1 MVATRRNPGEGG
13 LHWEESRQRWFATF
27 MSDTPPT
34 GSAARSRSAPGPRR
48 RRRRSFSSCSGIETT
63 GHVLGGQ
70 TYTVRDAVESWLAHG
85 LTGRQESTV
94 VNRTILARTHVIPS
108 LGGRK
113 LAQLSAEEVDQWL
126 AAKSKTLSTDTLHR
140 LLSILRQ
147 SIRRAQARDLVKRN
161 VALLCDVPRG
171 TAGRPSKSL
180 TLAQAAD
187 LLTAAKRHPT
197 MHAYIVVSL
206 LTGARTEELR
216 ALTWSHV
223 DLDGKP
229 PSVQLW
235 RSVREGG
242 DTKTRQ
248 SRRTLELPNDCVV
261 ALRAHRRWQTQSR
274 MRNAAQWPNNDLV
287 FTTRLGTPL
296 DAANVRR
303 AFRQIAEHAGLHAEE
318 WTPRELRHSFVSLLS
333 SAGIP
338 IEDIAH
344 LVGHANTR
352 TTEKVYRKELR
363 PVLRRGAKAMNDL
376 FKAHQE
382 ASKPPLCPP
391 RPLRTRQ
398 SAEMTLM
405 RLSPDQGKL

>member
-1 MVATRRNPGEGG
+1 MTTRRNPGEGG
-13 LHWEESRQRWFATF
+13 LHWEESRQRWFATVYVGYA
-27 MSDTPPT
+27 PK
-34 GSAARSRSAPGPRR
+34 GKRRKVKVSARTKTEAKAKLQQLLRDRDD
-48 RRRRSFSSCSGIETT
+48 

-70 TYTVRDAVESWLAHG
+70 SYTVRDAVESWLAHG

-94 VNRTILARTHVIPS
+94 VNRTILARTHVIPA
-108 LGGRK
+108 LGARK

-126 AAKSKTLSTDTLHR
+126 AAKAKTLSTDTLHR

-161 VALLCDVPRG
+161 VALLCGVPRG

-187 LLTAAKRHPT
+187 LLTAAQRQPA
-197 MHAYIVVSL
+197 MYAYIVLSL

-223 DLDGKP
+223 DLDGEP

-242 DTKTRQ
+242 DTKTRL
-248 SRRTLELPNDCVV
+248 SRRTLELPNNCVL

-274 MRNAAQWPNNDLV
+274 MRSTIRRPDNYLV
-287 FTTRLGTPL
+287 FTTQSGTPL

-303 AFRQIAEHAGLHAEE
+303 AFRQIAEHAGLHAAE

-363 PVLRRGAKAMNDL
+363 PVLRRGAKAMDDL
-376 FKAHQE
+376 FNAHRAANE
-382 ASKPPLCPP
+382 PPTLPPASSENQTE
-391 RPLRTRQ
+391 R
-398 SAEMTLM
+398 
-405 RLSPDQGKL
+405 

>member
-1 MVATRRNPGEGG
+1 VATRRNPGEGG
-13 LHWEESRQRWFATF
+13 LHWEESRQRWFA
-27 MSDTPPT
+27 SVYVGYAPN
-34 GSAARSRSAPGPRR
+34 GKRRKVKVSARTKTEAKAKLRQLLRDRDD
-48 RRRRSFSSCSGIETT
+48 

-70 TYTVRDAVESWLAHG
+70 TYTLRDAVESWLAHG

-94 VNRTILARTHVIPS
+94 INRTILARTHVIPA
-108 LGGRK
+108 LGARK
-113 LAQLSAEEVDQWL
+113 LAQLSAEEVDEWL
-126 AAKSKTLSTDTLHR
+126 ATKAKTLSTDTLHR

-171 TAGRPSKSL
+171 PSKSL

-187 LLTAAKRHPT
+187 LLTAAQRHPT

-223 DLDGKP
+223 DLDGEP

-242 DTKTRQ
+242 DTKTRL
-248 SRRTLELPNDCVV
+248 SRRTLELPKDCVV
-261 ALRAHRRWQTQSR
+261 ALRGHRRWQAQSR
-274 MRNAAQWPNNDLV
+274 MRNAARWPDNDLV
-287 FTTRLGTPL
+287 FTTHLGTPL

-303 AFRQIAEHAGLHAEE
+303 AFRRVAERAGLHAEK

-363 PVLRRGAKAMNDL
+363 PVLRSGAKAMDDL

-382 ASKPPLCPP
+382 ASEPPDLPP
-391 RPLRTRQ
+391 ASSENQTER
-398 SAEMTLM
+398 
-405 RLSPDQGKL
+405 

>member
-1 MVATRRNPGEGG
+1 MCPVA
-13 LHWEESRQRWFATF
+13 
-27 MSDTPPT
+27 
-34 GSAARSRSAPGPRR
+34 
-48 RRRRSFSSCSGIETT
+48 
-63 GHVLGGQ
+63 
-70 TYTVRDAVESWLAHG
+70 VRDQHGVQLRHVGGGDRELDHHRHVEIAQHG
-85 LTGRQESTV
+85 INHQCRAATVDQESC
-94 VNRTILARTHVIPS
+94 
-108 LGGRK
+108 
-113 LAQLSAEEVDQWL
+113 
-126 AAKSKTLSTDTLHR
+126 
-140 LLSILRQ
+140 
-147 SIRRAQARDLVKRN
+147 RAQARDLVKRN

-187 LLTAAKRHPT
+187 LLAAAKMHPI

-223 DLDGKP
+223 DLDGEP

-242 DTKTRQ
+242 DTKTRL
-248 SRRTLELPNDCVV
+248 SRRTLELPNECIA

-274 MRNAAQWPNNDLV
+274 LRSAARWPDNDLV
-287 FTTRLGTPL
+287 FTTQFGTPL

-303 AFRQIAEHAGLHAEE
+303 AFRQVAEQPGLQAEE

-344 LVGHANTR
+344 LAGHANTR
-352 TTEKVYRKELR
+352 TTEKVYRKDLR
-363 PVLRRGAKAMNDL
+363 PVLTRGAKAMDDI
-376 FKAHQE
+376 FKAHRE
-382 ASKPPLCPP
+382 ASEPPTLPP
-391 RPLRTRQ
+391 AGDENQTER
-398 SAEMTLM
+398 
-405 RLSPDQGKL
+405 

>member
-1 MVATRRNPGEGG
+1 
-13 LHWEESRQRWFATF
+13 
-27 MSDTPPT
+27 
-34 GSAARSRSAPGPRR
+34 
-48 RRRRSFSSCSGIETT
+48 
-63 GHVLGGQ
+63 
-70 TYTVRDAVESWLAHG
+70 
-85 LTGRQESTV
+85 
-94 VNRTILARTHVIPS
+94 VIPA
-108 LGGRK
+108 LGARK

-126 AAKSKTLSTDTLHR
+126 AAKAKTLSTDTLHH

-161 VALLCDVPRG
+161 VAVLCDVPRG

-180 TLAQAAD
+180 TLAQAAS
-187 LLTAAKRHPT
+187 LLTASKRHPT
-197 MHAYIVVSL
+197 MQAYIVVSL

-216 ALTWSHV
+216 ALTWSHT
-223 DLDGKP
+223 DLDGEP

-242 DTKTRQ
+242 DTKTRL
-248 SRRTLELPNDCVV
+248 SRRTLELPNECVI

-274 MRNAAQWPNNDLV
+274 MRNAARWPDNDLV
-287 FTTRLGTPL
+287 FTTQLGTPL

-303 AFRQIAEHAGLHAEE
+303 AFRQVAEHAGLHAED

-363 PVLRRGAKAMNDL
+363 PVLRRGAKAMDDI
-376 FKAHQE
+376 FKAHRE
-382 ASKPPLCPP
+382 ASEPPVLPP
-391 RPLRTRQ
+391 TVTENHTEP
-398 SAEMTLM
+398 
-405 RLSPDQGKL
+405 

>member
-1 MVATRRNPGEGG
+1 VATRRNPGEGG
-13 LHWEESRQRWFATF
+13 LHWEESRQRWFATVYVGY
-27 MSDTPPT
+27 SPD
-34 GSAARSRSAPGPRR
+34 GKRRKVKVSARTKTEAKAKLQQLLRDRDD
-48 RRRRSFSSCSGIETT
+48 
-63 GHVLGGQ
+63 GHVLRGQ

-94 VNRTILARTHVIPS
+94 VNRTILARTHVIPT
-108 LGGRK
+108 LGARK
-113 LAQLSAEEVDQWL
+113 LVQLSAEEVDEWL
-126 AAKSKTLSTDTLHR
+126 ATKARTLSTDTLHR

-187 LLTAAKRHPT
+187 LLAAARKHPT
-197 MHAYIVVSL
+197 MYAYIVVSL

-216 ALTWSHV
+216 ALTWSHT
-223 DLDGKP
+223 DLDGEP

-242 DTKTRQ
+242 DTKTRL
-248 SRRTLELPNDCVV
+248 SRRTLELPNECVV
-261 ALRAHRRWQTQSR
+261 ALREHRRWHAQSR
-274 MRNAAQWPNNDLV
+274 MRNAARWPDNDLV
-287 FTTRLGTPL
+287 FTTQLGTPL

-303 AFRQIAEHAGLHAEE
+303 AFRQVAEHAGLPAEE
-318 WTPRELRHSFVSLLS
+318 WTPQELRHSFVSLLS

-344 LVGHANTR
+344 LVGHATP
-352 TTEKVYRKELR
+352 VQRKRCIER
-363 PVLRRGAKAMNDL
+363 NCAR
-376 FKAHQE
+376 
-382 ASKPPLCPP
+382 C
-391 RPLRTRQ
+391 
-398 SAEMTLM
+398 
-405 RLSPDQGKL
+405 

>member
-1 MVATRRNPGEGG
+1 VVRHRLCRLLPDGKRRKIKV
-13 LHWEESRQRWFATF
+13 
-27 MSDTPPT
+27 
-34 GSAARSRSAPGPRR
+34 SARTKTEAKAKLQQLLRDRDD
-48 RRRRSFSSCSGIETT
+48 
-63 GHVLGGQ
+63 GHVVGGQ
-70 TYTVRDAVESWLAHG
+70 SYTVRDAVESWLAHG

-94 VNRTILARTHVIPS
+94 VNRTSLARTHVVPA
-108 LGGRK
+108 LGARK
-113 LAQLSAEEVDQWL
+113 LAQLSAEEVDEWL
-126 AAKSKTLSTDTLHR
+126 AMKAKTLSTDTLHR

-187 LLTAAKRHPT
+187 LLTAAKKYPT

-216 ALTWSHV
+216 ALTWSHT
-223 DLDGKP
+223 DLDGEP
-229 PSVQLW
+229 PSLQLW

-242 DTKTRQ
+242 DTKTRL

-274 MRNAAQWPNNDLV
+274 MRNAARWPDNDLV
-287 FTTRLGTPL
+287 FTTQLGSPL

-303 AFRQIAEHAGLHAEE
+303 AFRQVAEHAGLLAED

-363 PVLRRGAKAMNDL
+363 PVLRRGAKAMDDL
-376 FKAHQE
+376 FKAHHEQSSE
-382 ASKPPLCPP
+382 PPTLPPASSENQPE
-391 RPLRTRQ
+391 R
-398 SAEMTLM
+398 
-405 RLSPDQGKL
+405 